1 VTGDGGKSIS
11 LITHHPSPVTIFL
24 MAKQD
29 YYQVLGIKRD
39 AKPDEIKKAYRRL
52 ARKHHPDV
60 NPGDKSAEER
70 FKLITEAHDVLS
82 DEKKRK
88 VYDRFGEYSD
98 NLAQAAAR
106 GATPGGAGGGGRTS
120 PGFDFEGFDWGT
132 AGAPGGGASGGGSS
146 FRDIFADLFG
156 GSTARQEREPPRP
169 QPKRGADIEMPL
181 ALSFEESITGLT
193 TNITVNRSEQC
204 TRCNGA
210 GDTGGPVVTCSTCK
224 GSGQVQR
231 AGGRLKFSQECP
243 DCGGVG
249 KRRQPCSLCKGSGVL
264 PKTETVKIRIPAGV
278 DTGSRVRIAGK
289 GEGGRLGAPPG
300 DLFIITNV
308 GRHKYFTRKGDNIY
322 VTVPL
327 TVPEA
332 ALGAKIEVPTV
343 EGKAQLRIPPGT
355 QSGQKFRL
363 RERGVPSLRNPQ
375 LRGDQ
380 FVEVQV
386 TLPNVISEETKELL
400 KRYAQLNAENPRVAM
415 GLE

>member
-1 VTGDGGKSIS
+1 
-11 LITHHPSPVTIFL
+11 

-29 YYQVLGIKRD
+29 YYQVLGVKRD
-39 AKPDEIKKAYRRL
+39 AKPEEIKKAYRRL
-52 ARKHHPDV
+52 ARKYHPDG

-82 DEKKRK
+82 DAKKRG
-88 VYDRFGEYSD
+88 VYDRFGQYSD
-98 NLAQAAAR
+98 NLADAAAR
-106 GATPGGAGGGGRTS
+106 GATPGAGAGGAGGRG
-120 PGFDFEGFDWGT
+120 PAGFDFEGFDWGT
-132 AGAPGGGASGGGSS
+132 ASSTAGTGGSS

-156 GSTARQEREPPRP
+156 GGGAKQERAPPRP
-169 QPKRGADIEMPL
+169 QPVRGADIEMPL
-181 ALSFEESITGLT
+181 ALSFEEAITGMT

-204 TRCNGA
+204 PRCNGA
-210 GDTGGPVVTCSTCK
+210 GDTGGPVVVCTTCK

-231 AGGRLKFSQECP
+231 AGGRLRFAQECP
-243 DCGGVG
+243 DCGGTG
-249 KRRQPCSLCKGSGVL
+249 KRRQPCSVCKGAGVV
-264 PKTETVKIRIPAGV
+264 PKTETVKVRIPAGV
-278 DTGSRVRIAGK
+278 DTGSRVRVPGK
-289 GEGGRLGAPPG
+289 GEGGRMGAPAG

-363 RERGVPSLRNPQ
+363 RERGAPSLRNSQ
-375 LRGDQ
+375 ARGDQ

-386 TLPNVISEETKELL
+386 TLPKVISEETKELL
-400 KRYAQLNAENPRVAM
+400 RRFAQLNEENPRVVM